1 MKLSTLLLAP
11 AALVAAGM
19 ATKPAQLKPPYC
31 PPREVTASQLQ
42 IIFQE
47 AIQKLFVDRNG
58 TQYALD
64 HLAEDYIQRNPYA
77 LSGRNNTIANL
88 AFVSPETVNFKILN
102 MALQGNAGFVHHK
115 MDLAGE
121 ARPPVIGGERKPTV
135 VVDVMRFNGS
145 CIQEHWDV
153 MQQRPDDATNPLE
166 MW

>member
-1 MKLSTLLLAP
+1 MKLSILLVAP
-11 AALVAAGM
+11 AALSAAGV
-19 ATKPAQLKPPYC
+19 AIKPAQLDPPYC

-42 IIFQE
+42 TIFQE
-47 AIQKLFVDRNG
+47 AIRKLFIDRNG
-58 TQYALD
+58 TQYAID

-77 LSGRNNTIANL
+77 LSGRDNTIVNL
-88 AFVSPETVNFKILN
+88 AFVSPQTVNFTILN
-102 MALQGNAGFVHHK
+102 TALQGNTGFVHYK
-115 MDLAGE
+115 MELAGE
-121 ARPPVIGGERKPTV
+121 QKPTV

>member
-11 AALVAAGM
+11 AALSAAGV
-19 ATKPAQLKPPYC
+19 ATKPAQLNPPYC
-31 PPREVTASQLQ
+31 PPREVEASQLQ
-42 IIFQE
+42 AIFQE

-77 LSGRNNTIANL
+77 LSGRDNTVTTL
-88 AFVSPETVNFKILN
+88 AFVSPNTVNFTILN
-102 MALQGNAGFVHHK
+102 TALQGNIGFVHYT
-115 MDLAGE
+115 MELSGE
-121 ARPPVIGGERKPTV
+121 ARPPVIGGEENPTV